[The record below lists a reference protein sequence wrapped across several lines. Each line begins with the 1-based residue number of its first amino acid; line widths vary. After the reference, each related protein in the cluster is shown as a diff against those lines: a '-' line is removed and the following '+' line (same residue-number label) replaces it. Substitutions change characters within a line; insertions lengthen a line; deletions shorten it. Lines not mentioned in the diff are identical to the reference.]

1 VIALSGEYDTLT
13 DYAIF
18 ALTMFYLLVAAS
30 IFIFRRREPDA
41 ERPYRTWGYPV
52 VPIVFLVVSG
62 WLIIETI
69 RSNPGRSGI
78 GLFLILLGLPVY
90 WIIEGRRRKNV

>member
-1 VIALSGEYDTLT
+1 
-13 DYAIF
+13 
-18 ALTMFYLLVAAS
+18 MFYALVAAS

-52 VPIVFLVVSG
+52 VPIVFLIVTT

-90 WIIEGRRRKNV
+90 WIIEGRRRKKLE